1 MSKSQND
8 DQKLLTV
15 TMDRELYNAF
25 KKTTKSQDRTM
36 SVVVRDF
43 ARKYVQKNG
52 QGDLFK

>member
-25 KKTTKSQDRTM
+25 KKTTKAQDRTM
-36 SVVVRDF
+36 SLVVRDF

-52 QGDLFK
+52 QGYLFK